1 MKFKF
6 LKVPESCKD
15 CGSTQLTWHAD
26 VRNYGGVQDGR
37 LKMNEI
43 GPIFYLGCDEC
54 SATLKIVD
62 GDAIANEMNQ

>member
-1 MKFKF
+1 
-6 LKVPESCKD
+6 
-15 CGSTQLTWHAD
+15 LTWHAD